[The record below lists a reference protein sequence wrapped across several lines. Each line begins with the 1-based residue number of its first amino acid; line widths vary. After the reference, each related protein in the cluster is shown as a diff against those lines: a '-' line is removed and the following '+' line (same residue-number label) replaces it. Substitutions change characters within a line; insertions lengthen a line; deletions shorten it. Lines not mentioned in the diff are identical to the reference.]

1 MLFRQIL
8 NVLENNDGCKNNT
21 ENLFT
26 TKVHKHILSSFS
38 MSTISSFKIV
48 KSLHEKCCKYL
59 REHAMEIINF
69 KKKKWSYK
77 QKSSRNHIKMQ
88 KLGVFVQ
95 KKLKINMLKIKNIVK
110 LGIIV
115 IIIVIIIVCKY
126 RHDDKKCET
135 CGIKYKYSW
144 IHKL

>member
-1 MLFRQIL
+1 
-8 NVLENNDGCKNNT
+8 
-21 ENLFT
+21 
-26 TKVHKHILSSFS
+26 
-38 MSTISSFKIV
+38 
-48 KSLHEKCCKYL
+48 
-59 REHAMEIINF
+59 
-69 KKKKWSYK
+69 
-77 QKSSRNHIKMQ
+77 MQ

-135 CGIKYKYSW
+135 CGIKYKYS
-144 IHKL
+144 